1 MLHMYRVDISLLFI
15 PLGKYF
21 VDMSVRLLNVA
32 ISQQGWFEGVIYLLR
47 KGARQSI
54 AEKSGRTP
62 LHASTYDKDVRYT
75 MCRLTIS
82 TGESN
87 YSKHC
92 HIQHL
97 FNPIPKLFAPFF
109 LKSLFM
115 CMWCYQTPCLFSHRK
130 CFPVSEIGEVYLVFP
145 WRLFSNTQLTWCLC
159 DNLDVME
166 RFTFLLRK

>member
-1 MLHMYRVDISLLFI
+1 MYRVDISLFFV
-15 PLGKYF
+15 PLGKYL

-32 ISQQGWFEGVIYLLR
+32 IFQQGWFEGVIYLLR
-47 KGARQSI
+47 KGAKQSI

-97 FNPIPKLFAPFF
+97 FNRIPKLFVPF
-109 LKSLFM
+109 
-115 CMWCYQTPCLFSHRK
+115 
-130 CFPVSEIGEVYLVFP
+130 
-145 WRLFSNTQLTWCLC
+145 LFSNRYLC
-159 DNLDVME
+159 VCDAIRHPAYSHTESVSQSLKLE
-166 RFTFLLRK
+166 KFTLYFLEDYLATLS